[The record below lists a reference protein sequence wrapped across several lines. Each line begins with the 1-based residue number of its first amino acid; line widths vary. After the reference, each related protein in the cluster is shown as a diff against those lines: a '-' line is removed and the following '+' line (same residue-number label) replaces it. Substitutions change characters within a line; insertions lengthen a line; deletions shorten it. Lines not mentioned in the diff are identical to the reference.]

1 MVEKDY
7 QILRIAELYYKQSY
21 SQQQIA
27 TMLGT
32 SRPTVSRLLNEAK
45 EKGIVEIN
53 INTPVSINYDL
64 STKLREKFKLKDVL
78 VVNANDDNEALAISQ
93 VGKVAARLAMS
104 VIKNDMVIGVSF
116 GKHVQH
122 VIESI
127 PYSKMKSIQSVQLV
141 GALGNGDPNTDG
153 PELVI
158 DLANRLNGEYRY
170 INSPAVVDDINL
182 RNSLLSQ
189 NQIKRTLKLI
199 EQCDVAIHGIGSL
212 NEENSSL
219 KRSGYI
225 DESLRIK
232 YKNAGAVGHILGHLV
247 DSDGKLV
254 NETGYYTIGASLDLL
269 KDVEWSIGVA
279 TKSIKYKAVLSAI
292 RGKYVNCLVI
302 NDSLAKKLLDENFK

>member
-1 MVEKDY
+1 MLEKDY

-53 INTPVSINYDL
+53 INTPVNINYDL
-64 STKLREKFKLKDVL
+64 STDLKEKFKLKDVL
-78 VVNANDDNEALAISQ
+78 VVNANDNNESLAVSQ
-93 VGKVAARLAMS
+93 VGQVAARLDMS
-104 VIKNDMVIGVSF
+104 VIKDDMVIGVSF
-116 GKHVQH
+116 GKHVKH

-127 PYSKMKSIQSVQLV
+127 PYRKMDNIRAVQLV

-189 NQIKRTLKLI
+189 NQIKRTLELI
-199 EQCDVAIHGIGSL
+199 NQCDVAIHGIGSL
-212 NEENSSL
+212 DEENSSL

-225 DESLRIK
+225 DERLRNK
-232 YKNAGAVGHILGHLV
+232 YKDAGAVGHILGHLI
-247 DSDGKLV
+247 DSHGKLV
-254 NETGYYTIGASLDLL
+254 KETGFYTIGGSLDML

-279 TKSIKYKAVLSAI
+279 TKMIKYKAVFAAI
-292 RGKYVNCLVI
+292 EGKYINCLVI
-302 NDSLAKKLLDENFK
+302 NDSLARKLLEE

>member
-1 MVEKDY
+1 MLEKDY

-53 INTPVSINYDL
+53 INTPVNINYDL
-64 STKLREKFKLKDVL
+64 STDLKEKFKLKDVL
-78 VVNANDDNEALAISQ
+78 VVNANDNNESLAVSQ
-93 VGKVAARLAMS
+93 VGQVAARLAMS
-104 VIKNDMVIGVSF
+104 VIKDDMVIGVSF
-116 GKHVQH
+116 GKHVKH

-127 PYSKMKSIQSVQLV
+127 PYRKMDNIRAVQLV

-170 INSPAVVDDINL
+170 INSPTVVDAINV
-182 RNSLLSQ
+182 RISLLPQ
-189 NQIKRTLKLI
+189 NQIKRFLEFTNLS
-199 EQCDVAIHGIGSL
+199 DVAIDGINSL
-212 NEENSSL
+212 DEEHSSL

-225 DESLRIK
+225 DERLR
-232 YKNAGAVGHILGHLV
+232 N
-247 DSDGKLV
+247 
-254 NETGYYTIGASLDLL
+254 
-269 KDVEWSIGVA
+269 
-279 TKSIKYKAVLSAI
+279 KS
-292 RGKYVNCLVI
+292 
-302 NDSLAKKLLDENFK
+302 